1 MKKKAKRQEERSGK
15 EGAHKF
21 RSDSIK
27 KGKKRQEER
36 LGEEGAHK
44 LRSDAAKKGQAKRK
58 VKSMH
63 DPKSLEN
70 RRKSTKKRRIEK
82 AEKNGYAY
90 EIVEAKHKACGVSMT
105 DVAYLNTSGKLLP
118 LRINCLGCAKDI
130 SFSPWNGTYWTDVK
144 ILKGKDRKEHCQ
156 WCGYCK

>member
-1 MKKKAKRQEERSGK
+1 MNDKNAPRKAKQFAKNLLNNPTFKSLANHQMWTAYYIGETAWESRSDITKKKAKRQEERLGK

-21 RSDSIK
+21 RSDAIK

-44 LRSDAAKKGQAKRK
+44 LRSDAAKKGQARRK

-70 RRKSTKKRRIEK
+70 RRKNTK
-82 AEKNGYAY
+82 
-90 EIVEAKHKACGVSMT
+90 
-105 DVAYLNTSGKLLP
+105 
-118 LRINCLGCAKDI
+118 
-130 SFSPWNGTYWTDVK
+130 
-144 ILKGKDRKEHCQ
+144 
-156 WCGYCK
+156 